1 MTHDRKC
8 KNQLVWGDK
17 LYEFQDV
24 AIPKTKNFNFG
35 L

>member
-17 LYEFQDV
+17 LYELQDV
-24 AIPKTKNFNFG
+24 AISKMKNFNFS